1 MKVLAFGDEAL
12 TLGGRRL
19 RPGRFLSRS
28 ALPVAA
34 ARVVASGVRE
44 TLGSLLS
51 APVAL
56 RLFEPCLPSD
66 EGWSAISRSAFVWRV
81 RGNANDG
88 AIVLRS
94 KDARTLACA
103 AFGETDRPEAPVE
116 PAFSPLES
124 EVLRRV
130 VLAIAGNLQSVC
142 GPWDRSSVT
151 PEPCAS
157 VVGFATYFELQLER
171 PAEVRIGI
179 ALAREPE
186 SPPAK
191 KISPHAVLDVSLAT
205 SVIAESARIDARR
218 LTRLRPGDLLTLDLV
233 GDTFRGHLVAGSQ
246 RLASGEIGARDGRY
260 ALRVT
265 GSRRFP

>member
-56 RLFEPCLPSD
+56 RFFEPCLPSD

-81 RGNANDG
+81 RGNANDA

-94 KDARTLACA
+94 TDARALACA
-103 AFGETDRPEAPVE
+103 AFGETDRPEVPVE
-116 PAFSPLES
+116 PALSPIES

-130 VLAIAGNLQSVC
+130 VAAIAGNLQSVC
-142 GPWDRSSVT
+142 GPWDRSSAT

-157 VVGFATYFELQLER
+157 VAGFATYFELQLER
-171 PAEVRIGI
+171 PSEARIGI

-186 SPPAK
+186 SPPSAK
-191 KISPHAVLDVSLAT
+191 IHSRTVLDVSLAVR
-205 SVIAESARIDARR
+205 VIAESARIDARR
-218 LTRLRPGDLLTLDLV
+218 LTRLRPGDLLTLDRA
-233 GDTFRGHLVAGSQ
+233 GDTLRGHLVAGSR
-246 RLASGEIGARDGRY
+246 RLASGEVGARDGRY

-265 GSRRFP
+265 ASRRSA